1 MSLQTK
7 EDIMQITEEE
17 INMPF
22 KDKLKSLRAKKNIT
36 QEQLAEQLHVSRSLI
51 AKWENGRGSPDDET
65 INAMA
70 TYFGVD
76 KQYFVEDED
85 RTKART
91 MQIVGFAFLSAVV
104 LALVASL
111 FTISFL
117 NGNLTTSFN
126 TQYIV
131 ITLLGLLLLVLGFI
145 NISGNV
151 RFIHRYQRRGVNTE
165 NMPKYAIFMGLCNGI
180 IGAGCFSVGLI
191 QSIRY
196 FGEAW
201 YFLYATIGV
210 GIIILVYAQSR
221 FAN

>member
-1 MSLQTK
+1 
-7 EDIMQITEEE
+7 MQITEEE

-51 AKWENGRGSPDDET
+51 AKWENGRGYPDDET

-85 RTKART
+85 STKARA

>member
-1 MSLQTK
+1 
-7 EDIMQITEEE
+7 MQITEEE

-22 KDKLKSLRAKKNIT
+22 KDKLKSLRAKKIIT

-51 AKWENGRGSPDDET
+51 AKWENGRGYPDDET
-65 INAMA
+65 INVMA

-201 YFLYATIGV
+201 YFLYASIGV

>member
-1 MSLQTK
+1 
-7 EDIMQITEEE
+7 MQITEEK

-51 AKWENGRGSPDDET
+51 AKWENGRGYPDDET

-91 MQIVGFAFLSAVV
+91 MQIVGFAILSAVV

-180 IGAGCFSVGLI
+180 IGAGVLFRRAHSEHQIFRRGLVLPLCNYRRGDNNFGVCAVT
-191 QSIRY
+191 IR
-196 FGEAW
+196 E
-201 YFLYATIGV
+201 LKKV
-210 GIIILVYAQSR
+210 L
-221 FAN
+221 

>member
-1 MSLQTK
+1 MQT
-7 EDIMQITEEE
+7 TEEE

-22 KDKLKSLRAKKNIT
+22 KDKLKALRAQKNIT

-51 AKWENGRGSPDDET
+51 AKWENGRGYPDDDT

-70 TYFGVD
+70 DYFGVD
-76 KQYFVEDED
+76 KQYFVEDDEKV
-85 RTKART
+85 KAKT
-91 MQIVGFAFLSAVV
+91 LQIIGFAFLTALV
-104 LALVASL
+104 LVLVASL
-111 FTISFL
+111 FALSFL
-117 NGNLTTSFN
+117 NSNLTTSFS

-131 ITLLGLLLLVLGFI
+131 ITLLGILLLVLGFI

-165 NMPKYAIFMGLCNGI
+165 NMPKYAVFMGLCNGI

>member
-1 MSLQTK
+1 
-7 EDIMQITEEE
+7 MQITEEE

-22 KDKLKSLRAKKNIT
+22 KDKLKSLRTKKNIT

-51 AKWENGRGSPDDET
+51 AKWENGRGYPDDET

-180 IGAGCFSVGLI
+180 IGAKCFSVGLI

>member
-22 KDKLKSLRAKKNIT
+22 KDKLKSLRTKKNIT
-36 QEQLAEQLHVSRSLI
+36 QEQLHVSRSLI
-51 AKWENGRGSPDDET
+51 AKWENGRGYPDDET

-131 ITLLGLLLLVLGFI
+131 IMLLGLLLLVLGFI

>member
-22 KDKLKSLRAKKNIT
+22 KYKLKSLRAKKNIT

-51 AKWENGRGSPDDET
+51 AKWENGRGYPDDET

-91 MQIVGFAFLSAVV
+91 MQIVGFAILSAVV

-180 IGAGCFSVGLI
+180 IGAGCSSVGRI
-191 QSIRY
+191 QGIRY

>member
-22 KDKLKSLRAKKNIT
+22 KYKLKSLRAKKNIT

-51 AKWENGRGSPDDET
+51 AKWENGRGYPDDET

-117 NGNLTTSFN
+117 DGNLTTSFN

>member
-7 EDIMQITEEE
+7 EDIMQITEEK

-51 AKWENGRGSPDDET
+51 AKWENGRGYPDDET

-91 MQIVGFAFLSAVV
+91 MQIVGFAILSAVV

>member
-22 KDKLKSLRAKKNIT
+22 KYKLKSLRAKKNIT

-51 AKWENGRGSPDDET
+51 AKWENGRGYPDDET

-91 MQIVGFAFLSAVV
+91 MQIVGFAILSAVV

>member
-1 MSLQTK
+1 
-7 EDIMQITEEE
+7 MQITEEE

-51 AKWENGRGSPDDET
+51 AKWENGRGYPDDET

-91 MQIVGFAFLSAVV
+91 MQIVVFAFLSAVV

>member
-1 MSLQTK
+1 
-7 EDIMQITEEE
+7 MQITEEE

-51 AKWENGRGSPDDET
+51 AKWENGRGYPDDET

-85 RTKART
+85 RTKARA

>member
-1 MSLQTK
+1 
-7 EDIMQITEEE
+7 
-17 INMPF
+17 
-22 KDKLKSLRAKKNIT
+22 
-36 QEQLAEQLHVSRSLI
+36 
-51 AKWENGRGSPDDET
+51 
-65 INAMA
+65 MA

-76 KQYFVEDED
+76 KQHFVEDED

-196 FGEAW
+196 FGKAW